1 MTAGPRRFG
10 STSKAM
16 TRMQTRAWRDWRRRA
31 NISGMNSSSDC
42 GCEEGQSC
50 ISCRTVRDRKRR
62 ESKNCW
68 RGPRK
73 GLRRTRTPGEK
84 RHNDVLEDVLRRIGE
99 HERFVLT
106 SHARPDGDAVGSAL
120 ACCQILRAMGKQAD
134 VVLHDGV
141 PRVYRSLPFAD
152 QVVQSTHVIGSYDS
166 AIILECD
173 SIHRT
178 RLEGLE
184 DRILI
189 SIDHHVS
196 GRPFAHV
203 NWIDPHAV
211 ATAEM
216 VFRLAREAG
225 VKFSPE
231 IATCLYTAL
240 MTDTGSFMFQG
251 TNENTFALA
260 RELVLAGADPAHC
273 ARGIYFAHSVGK
285 LRLLGEALCNLNIE
299 GHLGFVWVTQK
310 QMERSGASEEDCE
323 GLVNYVLSIGGVEVA
338 AFFRELP
345 DGRYRVSLRSKSKLN
360 VAHVAENF
368 GGGGHECAS
377 ACSVDGPLAEAV
389 RQILSHLRRGPSVQ

>member
-1 MTAGPRRFG
+1 M
-10 STSKAM
+10 
-16 TRMQTRAWRDWRRRA
+16 
-31 NISGMNSSSDC
+31 
-42 GCEEGQSC
+42 
-50 ISCRTVRDRKRR
+50 
-62 ESKNCW
+62 
-68 RGPRK
+68 
-73 GLRRTRTPGEK
+73 
-84 RHNDVLEDVLRRIGE
+84 HNDALGDVLRQIEE

-152 QVVQSTHVIGSYDS
+152 EVVQSSQVLGSYDS

-178 RLEGLE
+178 RLQGLE
-184 DRILI
+184 NRFLI

-225 VKFSPE
+225 VKFSAE
-231 IATCLYTAL
+231 VATCLYTAL

-251 TNENTFALA
+251 TNDNTFALA

-273 ARGIYFAHSVGK
+273 ARGIYFAHSVAK
-285 LRLLGEALCNLNIE
+285 IRLLGEALRNLNVEAHI
-299 GHLGFVWVTQK
+299 GYAWVTHE
-310 QMERSGASEEDCE
+310 QMERCGAIEEDCE
-323 GLVNYVLSIGGVEVA
+323 GLVNYVLSIGGVDVA
-338 AFFRELP
+338 AFFRELS
-345 DGRYRVSLRSKSKLN
+345 DGRYRVSLRTKGKLN
-360 VAHVAENF
+360 VAQVAESF

-377 ACSVDGPLAEAV
+377 GCSVDGPLADAV
-389 RQILSHLRRGPSVQ
+389 SRVLSRLRGGPSIQ

>member
-1 MTAGPRRFG
+1 ML
-10 STSKAM
+10 
-16 TRMQTRAWRDWRRRA
+16 Q
-31 NISGMNSSSDC
+31 
-42 GCEEGQSC
+42 
-50 ISCRTVRDRKRR
+50 
-62 ESKNCW
+62 
-68 RGPRK
+68 
-73 GLRRTRTPGEK
+73 
-84 RHNDVLEDVLRRIGE
+84 DVLRQIEQR
-99 HERFVLT
+99 ERFVLT

-120 ACCQILRAMGKQAD
+120 ACCQVLRAMGKQAD

-141 PRVYRSLPFAD
+141 PRIYRSLPFAD
-152 QVVQSTHVIGSYDS
+152 EVVQSSRVIGSYEA

-184 DRILI
+184 DRFLI

-196 GRPFAHV
+196 GRPFANV

-216 VFRLAREAG
+216 VFRLGREAG

-231 IATCLYTAL
+231 MATCLYTAL

-260 RELVLAGADPAHC
+260 RELVLAGANPAHC
-273 ARGIYFAHSVGK
+273 AQGIYFAHSPAK
-285 LRLLGEALCNLNIE
+285 IRLLGEALRNLKMEGNIAY
-299 GHLGFVWVTQK
+299 VWVTQE
-310 QMERSGASEEDCE
+310 QMELCGAREEDCE

-338 AFFRELP
+338 VFLRELP
-345 DGRYRVSLRSKSKLN
+345 EGRFRVSLRSKGKLD
-360 VAHVAENF
+360 VARVAEKF

-377 ACSVDGPLAEAV
+377 GCSVNGPLEDAV
-389 RQILSHLRRGPSVQ
+389 RGVLSEIRRGPSVQ

>member
-1 MTAGPRRFG
+1 MV
-10 STSKAM
+10 
-16 TRMQTRAWRDWRRRA
+16 Q
-31 NISGMNSSSDC
+31 
-42 GCEEGQSC
+42 
-50 ISCRTVRDRKRR
+50 
-62 ESKNCW
+62 
-68 RGPRK
+68 
-73 GLRRTRTPGEK
+73 
-84 RHNDVLEDVLRRIGE
+84 DVLRQIERR
-99 HERFVLT
+99 ERFVLT
-106 SHARPDGDAVGSAL
+106 SHARPDGDAIGSAL
-120 ACCQILRAMGKQAD
+120 ACCQVLRAMGKEAD

-141 PRVYRSLPFAD
+141 PRIYRSLPFAD
-152 QVVQSTHVIGSYDS
+152 QVVQADRIQGSYEA

-184 DRILI
+184 NRFLI

-216 VFRLAREAG
+216 VFRLGREAG

-251 TNENTFALA
+251 TNEHTFALA
-260 RELVLAGADPAHC
+260 RELVLAGADAAHC
-273 ARGIYFAHSVGK
+273 ARGIYFAHSAAK
-285 LRLLGEALCNLNIE
+285 LRLLGEALRTLNQE
-299 GHLGFVWVTQK
+299 GHIAWTWVTQQ
-310 QMERSGASEEDCE
+310 QMESCGAKEEDCE
-323 GLVNYVLSIGGVEVA
+323 GLVNYVLSIGEVEVA

-345 DGRYRVSLRSKSKLN
+345 DGRFRVSLRSKGKLD
-360 VAHVAENF
+360 VARVAESF

-377 ACSVDGPLAEAV
+377 GCSVDGPLPEAV
-389 RQILSHLRRGPSVQ
+389 RRILSQLRRGPFVQ